1 MSPMSPRLLRPRA
14 TGFNPRSLSG
24 LLAWYDPSDASSVT
38 LNGSNISQLAD
49 KSGNGRNATQSTA
62 AVQPARV
69 SAVQNGLSVCRFNGT
84 TRNDEL
90 VVSIPMSSAVTLFW
104 LGTPTTGKDDTYLV
118 SGSGS
123 GGRPAIISRY
133 TLIVGG
139 LGLRR
144 DYAYFG
150 GGGDSAV
157 IATSASGFSVVAY
170 TLTDGVSVIGYLNGT
185 QTVSATPANTISG
198 LNIIRLGSASA
209 VAFANA
215 DLGEFLVWNRVLSA
229 SERQRVE
236 RYLGRKWGI
245 TVA

>member
-1 MSPMSPRLLRPRA
+1 
-14 TGFNPRSLSG
+14 
-24 LLAWYDPSDASSVT
+24 LLAWYDASDDSAVT
-38 LNGSNISQLAD
+38 LNGSNISQVRD
-49 KSGNGRNATQSTA
+49 KSGNSRNATQATA
-62 AVQPARV
+62 LSQPARV
-69 SAVQNGLSVCRFNGT
+69 AAVQNGRSVCRFNGA

-90 VVSIPMSSAVTLFW
+90 QCSIPMSSAVTLFW

-133 TLIVGG
+133 SITVSGQ
-139 LGLRR
+139 GLRR

-150 GGGDSAV
+150 AGGDSAV
-157 IATSASGFSVVAY
+157 IATSASGFRVVAY
-170 TLTDGVSVIGYLNGT
+170 TLTDGGSVIGYLNGT

-198 LNIIRLGSASA
+198 LNIIRLGSASS

-215 DLGEFLVWNRVLSA
+215 DLGEFLVWNRVLSGA
-229 SERQRVE
+229 ERQSVE